1 MSNSDLDFDEFCR
14 VMSPRLVGALVLQV
28 GDRGRAEDIAQEALA
43 RAWSRWRSV
52 AQMAEPQGWVFTVAF
67 RLAIG
72 GTRRRGSER
81 RANKRAAAR
90 HEEPDEAIDELV
102 VDQLTLEPALR
113 AMTPRQRAAIA
124 LRYYADFSVA
134 RTAQVM
140 GCAEGTVKALTSQGI
155 ERLRSVL
162 AEPTSDLPSTTTPRG
177 ETL

>member
-1 MSNSDLDFDEFCR
+1 MSTSDLDFDEFCR
-14 VMSPRLVGALVLQV
+14 AMSPRLVGALLLQV

-52 AQMAEPQGWVFTVAF
+52 AHMAEPQGWVFTVAF

-72 GTRRRGSER
+72 GARRRGSEQ
-81 RANKRAAAR
+81 RANKRVAASQR
-90 HEEPDEAIDELV
+90 DPDEELDGLV
-102 VDQLTLEPALR
+102 VDRLTLEPALR
-113 AMTPRQRAAIA
+113 EMSPRQRAAIA

-134 RTAQVM
+134 QTAQVM

-155 ERLRSVL
+155 DRLRSVL
-162 AEPTSDLPSTTTPRG
+162 TDTATDLPSPTTPKG